1 MSVENS
7 STLFSASADRVKLVS
22 YASLN
27 LFRVRVLQTLTS
39 SLPSSLLLTHIG
51 ENSEDRSF
59 SFNPPQHLNGIVNI
73 FQGFVLPSKAEK
85 MNSKND
91 QFDLYLSKREIL
103 LFFMLIKRTFALF
116 AIFKDITMWRLKGAS
131 ILIFVILNYIGFSN
145 RMNLFLPF
153 LLGIIL
159 VYMYYMYFRVR
170 DDSDAIE
177 TCIRTG

>member
-116 AIFKDITMWRLKGAS
+116 AIFKDI
-131 ILIFVILNYIGFSN
+131 
-145 RMNLFLPF
+145 LPF